1 MAKKKGKKSVRRVA
15 KNRPVV
21 ELKGFLTFMIL
32 HELSV
37 KKSTGEDLAKRIGQ
51 RRGSMLTPGTIY
63 PAMKN
68 LKKKGLVKMEQFGRR
83 KVYELTSKGRSQA
96 RLFYGLFSR
105 YFAGLKP
112 KLKK

>member
-1 MAKKKGKKSVRRVA
+1 MAKKSTKKTRP
-15 KNRPVV
+15 KKKPVV

-32 HELSV
+32 HELAQ
-37 KKSTGEDLAKRIGQ
+37 KKSTGEDLAKRIGA

-83 KVYELTSKGRSQA
+83 KVYQLTSNGKSQA
-96 RLFYGLFSR
+96 RLFYGLFAK

>member
-1 MAKKKGKKSVRRVA
+1 MAKKSVKKMHKKA
-15 KNRPVV
+15 TKKKPVV

-32 HELSV
+32 HELV
-37 KKSTGEDLAKRIGQ
+37 QKKSTGEDLAKRIGA

-83 KVYELTSKGRSQA
+83 KVYQLTPNGKSQA
-96 RLFYGLFSR
+96 RLFYDLFAK
-105 YFAGLKP
+105 YFAGLKT

>member
-1 MAKKKGKKSVRRVA
+1 MVKKRGKKSVKKA
-15 KNRPVV
+15 SKSKPVV

-32 HELSV
+32 HELSL
-37 KKSTGEDLAKRIGQ
+37 KKSTGEDLAKKIGQ

-68 LKKKGLVKMEQFGRR
+68 LKKKGLVKREQFGRR
-83 KVYELTSKGRSQA
+83 KVYELTSKGRAQA
-96 RLFYGLFSR
+96 RLFYGLFSK
-105 YFAGLKP
+105 YFAGFKQ

>member
-1 MAKKKGKKSVRRVA
+1 MVKKKSKKSVKRTA
-15 KNRPVV
+15 QKRPVV

-32 HELSV
+32 HELSL

-63 PAMKN
+63 PALKN
-68 LKKKGLVKMEQFGRR
+68 LKKKGLIKMQQFGRR
-83 KVYELTSKGRSQA
+83 KVYELTPKGRSQA
-96 RLFYGLFSR
+96 RLFYSLFAK
-105 YFAGLKP
+105 YFAGFKQ

>member
-1 MAKKKGKKSVRRVA
+1 MHKKATKKK
-15 KNRPVV
+15 PVV

-32 HELSV
+32 HELV
-37 KKSTGEDLAKRIGQ
+37 QKKSTGEDLAKRIGA

-83 KVYELTSKGRSQA
+83 KVYQLRQNGKSQA
-96 RLFYGLFSR
+96 CLFYALFAK
-105 YFAGLKP
+105 YFAGLKT